1 MENVVSTKKWSA
13 AIRVNHWIM
22 VISIIVL
29 IATGYYIGRPFSV
42 SAGETMDKFLMGE
55 MRFLHIFCGMVL
67 AFTFVWRLYLAFFSR
82 FHADWRDF
90 LAFLDF
96 ENLVKQIKFY
106 ALISNEKPEEK
117 HAYAPLQSLAYLG
130 LMVMV
135 LLIVVT
141 GLILTGSGYDKGLIS
156 FFYFFVKPF
165 QNMLGLATV
174 KFIHHILMW
183 LFIIYLMIHIY
194 MAFWTDAVKKDGTI
208 SSMING
214 LMFEKKK

>member
-1 MENVVSTKKWSA
+1 MENVESTKKWSA
-13 AIRVNHWIM
+13 ALRVNHWIM
-22 VISIIVL
+22 FISITIL
-29 IATGYYIGRPFSV
+29 IATGFYIGRPFGIS
-42 SAGETMDKFLMGE
+42 GGDTMDKFLMGE
-55 MRFLHIFCGMVL
+55 IRFLHILFGIIL
-67 AFTFVWRLYLAFFSR
+67 SITFLWRLYLAFFSR

-90 LAFLDF
+90 LAFLDL
-96 ENLVKQIKFY
+96 ENLVKQIKYY

-117 HAYAPLQSLAYLG
+117 YVYAPLQSLAYLG
-130 LMVMV
+130 LIVMV

-141 GLILTGSGYDKGLIS
+141 GLILTGSGYGKGLIS
-156 FFYFFVKPF
+156 FFYIFVKPF

-174 KFIHHILMW
+174 RFIHHILMW
-183 LFIIYLMIHIY
+183 LFILYALVHVY